1 MIRPSFDIQV
11 ATVRCE
17 PSGREVRVVLDT
29 NLMDA
34 VLQVGLPLGQSC
46 DGVALCGFCR
56 LLVVKGLD
64 NLSPAGAEER
74 KLMAAQHADP
84 DERLACCAHIHG
96 PVTVTTDYW

>member
-1 MIRPSFDIQV
+1 M
-11 ATVRCE
+11 RCE
-17 PSGREVRVVLDT
+17 PSEREVRVVLDT

-56 LLVVKGLD
+56 VRVVEGSD
-64 NLSPAGAEER
+64 NLSTAGAEER
-74 KLMAAQHADP
+74 KVMAAQHAGT
-84 DERLACCAHIHG
+84 DERLACCARING